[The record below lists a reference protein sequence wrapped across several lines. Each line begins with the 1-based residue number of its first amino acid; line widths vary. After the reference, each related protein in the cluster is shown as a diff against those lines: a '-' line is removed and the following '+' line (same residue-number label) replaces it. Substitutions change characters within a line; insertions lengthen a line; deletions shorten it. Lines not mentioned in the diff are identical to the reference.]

1 MFCQRVSSHLQEAAN
16 AACLCRS
23 VDVTDMYRHVHSLWS
38 ESIAQPKS
46 WVRFPDS
53 TCNSTKD
60 HSKKQRHKDEV
71 GGAGFFHMFLLS
83 IPPKYHT
90 FNSLLSKSPFP
101 GAQPQKTA
109 HSGMELRNHSPRA
122 VNFCPSFR
130 FKPISYIDF

>member
-90 FNSLLSKSPFP
+90 FNSFTLQKSFPWCPAPKDCTFRNGTEKPLSKGSEFLS
-101 GAQPQKTA
+101 QFQ
-109 HSGMELRNHSPRA
+109 
-122 VNFCPSFR
+122 V
-130 FKPISYIDF
+130 